1 MVGLEARLRGVVVSL
16 HGHDFLKF
24 RDFRPCQILAISFCD
39 PGIKMRKYVQTLLQI
54 G

>member
-1 MVGLEARLRGVVVSL
+1 MVGLEARLHEVVVSL
-16 HGHDFLKF
+16 HGHDVLKF
-24 RDFRPCQILAISFCD
+24 CDFGPCQIFAISFCD